1 MAVSPPVYV
10 CRDLVKRRPAGPRRS
25 PHAAAPPF
33 ELRVPALRILP
44 GEVVVLRGASGSGK
58 STLLD
63 LLALALRPDGADAF
77 GFRPEH
83 RGPADL
89 LALWARNDLDG
100 LARLRGAHIG
110 YVLQTGGLLPFL
122 SARENIALGCRLLGR
137 DPGGRIER
145 LAERLDI
152 LRQLDMSPGQLSVG
166 ERQRVAIA
174 RAMAHRP
181 SVVLA
186 DEPTASVD
194 PVNAAVI
201 RDLLLELVAQSGI
214 TAVIAAHD
222 WQSGA
227 LPGVRVLGHRIE
239 RAGDGALSLFWG

>member
-1 MAVSPPVYV
+1 MSPSNPVYA
-10 CRDLVKRRPAGPRRS
+10 CRDLLKRRQAGTGAGS
-25 PHAAAPPF
+25 VGF
-33 ELRVPALRILP
+33 ELRVPSLRIRP

-63 LLALALRPDGADAF
+63 LLALALKPDGGESF

-83 RGPADL
+83 LESTDL
-89 LALWARNDLDG
+89 LRLWGRNDLDG
-100 LARLRGAHIG
+100 LGRLRAAHIG

-122 SARENIALGCRLLGR
+122 SARENITLSCRLLGR

-145 LAERLDI
+145 LAERLGI
-152 LRQLDMSPGQLSVG
+152 SAQLDKRPGQLSVG

-194 PVNAAVI
+194 PVNAVAI
-201 RDLLLELVAQSGI
+201 RELFLDLVQRSGV

-222 WQSGA
+222 WDPSA
-227 LPGVRVLGHRIE
+227 FPGVQVLEHRIE
-239 RAGDGALSLFWG
+239 RAGDMALSLFWS